1 MTDTSCEKRES
12 LRTRALHRTRSR
24 LLVLLAALF
33 IGLGAQAQIV
43 VKGTVTD
50 ATAAGLIGVNVAIKG
65 TGTGAI
71 TDIDGNYTLTV
82 PNEKSILT
90 FTYIGY
96 VEVAEVVGTRRLINV
111 AMKEDAQNLEEVVV
125 IGYGV
130 TKKSD
135 LTGSVASI
143 KAADLE
149 KFPVADVGEMLRGQ
163 AAGVQVTLGST
174 APGGR
179 SSILIRG
186 NRSLSS
192 EQTPLYIVDGMIVP
206 HMDDVNASDIASI
219 EVLKD
224 ASSQAI
230 YGSRASNGV
239 IIVTTK
245 RGKEGKIVVDLNS
258 YVTTQ
263 RFTRNFDFYSP
274 QEWLDLR
281 WTAKHNDGTAGIG
294 NTLEEM
300 NVQQVFNDD
309 IMYDAYQN
317 GRQTNWEELMLGNAL
332 QQKHDLSVRGGSE
345 KLKFAAS
352 LGYFDQ
358 NGLLRNSGYTRA
370 NFRSNVDYAACR
382 WLDFGVNV
390 AFTRSET
397 ESADGDFNSVITMA
411 PYSQAF
417 DAEGN
422 ALPKANTEGIN
433 SPYWKSSEYSNLQKD
448 DYLTLGGFINVKPFK
463 GFSYRASG
471 SLRTNNRERGNY
483 KTKRY
488 PSSTGQGEISQF
500 DRSSWLVDNVLN
512 YTLPIANP
520 NHVVT
525 ATLIQSVEED
535 LQTTTGFTFI
545 NSPSDMFDWNMAAD
559 SEIKTV
565 TRSIKRTRSS
575 SFAARVQYNLMQRY
589 MITASV
595 RRDGASVFGTSNKW
609 ANFPS
614 VALAW
619 RLNEESF
626 LRDAKWIDQLKVRA
640 SYGVVGNWA
649 IPAYRTLGLSDK
661 YEYLLGDNFAVGY
674 LPQKQLLNKDLK
686 WETTESL
693 NFGIDFSFLGGR
705 LSGST
710 EFYRTNTKNLLV
722 ERVIPSITSYTTMWD
737 NLGRTQSS
745 GWEGTL
751 NARIID
757 NQKLTW
763 TVGASMSVQRNQ
775 IKEIDGR
782 LDENGKPIPNT
793 VNKWFAGESI
803 NVEYEY
809 VFGGIWQEDDF
820 QTDLATGNRLPLD
833 KNLYMAGAAEPKP
846 GDIKLVDNNGDGK
859 IDADDR
865 KIFNLDPSWYA
876 SFNTS
881 LAYKGFDL
889 NAEFYTVQGVTKR
902 NLYAYSYDQGGT
914 LNGKLNGMKVN
925 YWTPENRSNEAPRP
939 QYTAA
944 VGNFNAL
951 GLQDASYFRLR
962 SLTLGYTL
970 PRSISSKWN
979 VNRARVYVT
988 GTNLF
993 TITDYKS
1000 YSPEKTAGDYPEP
1013 QTYTVGINL
1022 SF

>member
-1 MTDTSCEKRES
+1 MNDTAKKKTGVLFSKAIRCMKNRVS
-12 LRTRALHRTRSR
+12 IF
-24 LLVLLAALF
+24 LLFVFTCLS
-33 IGLGAQAQIV
+33 IQAQIKV
-43 VKGTVTD
+43 TGCVTD
-50 ATAAGLIGVNVAIKG
+50 ATGGMIGVNVAIKG

-71 TDIDGNYTLTV
+71 TDLGGNYTVTV
-82 PNEKSILT
+82 PNEKTMLT

-96 VEVAEVVGTRRLINV
+96 VEVSEVVGNRKVVNV
-111 AMKEDAQNLEEVVV
+111 TMRENAQDLEEVVV

-135 LTGSVASI
+135 LTGSVSSI
-143 KAADLE
+143 KSSDLE

-206 HMDDVNASDIASI
+206 HMDDVNSNDIASI

-245 RGKEGKIVVDLNS
+245 RGKEGKIVVDVNS

-263 RFTRNFDFYSP
+263 RFKRNFDFYSP

-281 WTAKHNDGTAGIG
+281 WTGKHNDGTTGIG
-294 NTLEEM
+294 DTLEEM
-300 NVQQVFNDD
+300 NVQQVLNDD
-309 IMYDAYQN
+309 IMYEAYQN
-317 GRQTNWEELMLGNAL
+317 GTLVDWEDLMLSNAL
-332 QQKHDLSVRGGSE
+332 QQKHDISVRGGSE

-358 NGLLRNSGYTRA
+358 EGLLKNSGYTRA
-370 NFRSNVDYAACR
+370 NFRSNVDYAAYK
-382 WLDFGVNV
+382 WLDFGGNV
-390 AFTRSET
+390 AFSRSET
-397 ESADGDFNSVITMA
+397 ETAEGSFNSIITMA
-411 PYSQAF
+411 PYSQAY
-417 DAEGN
+417 DTEGN
-422 ALPKANTEGIN
+422 LLDKSNTEGSSN
-433 SPYWKSSEYSNLQKD
+433 PLLKSNEYTNRQKD
-448 DYLTLGGFINVKPFK
+448 DYLTLGGYINIKPFK
-463 GFSYRASG
+463 GFSYRASAN
-471 SLRTNNRERGNY
+471 LRTNNREKGNY
-483 KTKRY
+483 KTKKY
-488 PSSTGQGEISQF
+488 PGSTGEGEISQF
-500 DRSSWLVDNVLN
+500 DRSSWLIDNVIN
-512 YTLPIANP
+512 YTLPIANK
-520 NHVVT
+520 NHAVT
-525 ATLIQSVEED
+525 LTLIQSVEED
-535 LQTTTGFTFI
+535 VQTTTGFEFI
-545 NSPSDMFDWNMAAD
+545 NSPSDLFEWNMAAD

-575 SFAARVQYNLMQRY
+575 SFAARAQYNIMQKY

-614 VALAW
+614 VAVGW
-619 RLNEESF
+619 RLNEENF
-626 LRDAKWIDQLKVRA
+626 LKEVKWIDMLKVRG

-674 LPQKQLLNKDLK
+674 LPQTQLLNKDLK
-686 WETTESL
+686 WETTKSF

-710 EFYRTNTKNLLV
+710 EFYRTNTDDLLV
-722 ERVIPSITSYTTMWD
+722 KRLIPSITTYTTMWD
-737 NLGRTQSS
+737 NLGRTQSL
-745 GWEGTL
+745 GWEGSV
-751 NARIID
+751 NGRIID
-757 NQKLTW
+757 NETFSW
-763 TVGASMSVQRNQ
+763 SVGASISLQRNK

-782 LDENGKPIPNT
+782 MDENGAPVSDI
-793 VNKWFAGESI
+793 VNNWFVGESI
-803 NVEYEY
+803 NVAYDY

-820 QTDLATGNRLPLD
+820 QTDPTTGKRLPMDQNRYLVGD
-833 KNLYMAGAAEPKP
+833 AEPQP
-846 GDIKLVDNNGDGK
+846 GDIKLIDHNGDGK
-859 IDADDR
+859 LDINDR
-865 KIFNLDPSWYA
+865 KVFNLDPSWYA
-876 SFNTS
+876 SFSTN

-889 NAEFYTVQGVTKR
+889 NAEFYTVQGVKKR
-902 NLYAYSYDQGGT
+902 NAYLYAYDQGGT

-939 QYTAA
+939 KATGA
-944 VGNFNAL
+944 VGNFSTL
-951 GLQDASYFRLR
+951 GLQNASYFRLR
-962 SLTLGYTL
+962 SLTLGYTVPKSL
-970 PRSISSKWN
+970 SSKWN
-979 VNRARVYVT
+979 INRARIYVT

-993 TITDYKS
+993 TITDYQS

-1013 QTYTVGINL
+1013 QTYTLGINL